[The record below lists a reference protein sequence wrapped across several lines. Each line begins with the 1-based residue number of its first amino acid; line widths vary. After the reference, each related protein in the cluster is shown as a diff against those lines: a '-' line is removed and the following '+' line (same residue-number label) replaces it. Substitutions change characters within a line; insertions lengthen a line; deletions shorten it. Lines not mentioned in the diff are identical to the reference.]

1 MSLKLFKR
9 GQLWRNRGTVA
20 GRRLRGSTGTTDKA
34 RAERIADEK
43 EAEHWKCHLDRPSSI
58 LTFANPTLPTQG
70 YARRQAVPFPWSESQ
85 LRRFWDEDVAR
96 MAAAVPGFERL
107 TYHRCRHGFATSM
120 LRDGIDPKTAAAL
133 GGWDDIGLF
142 MTTYAHAIQDATLTE
157 RLFGT
162 ELTQPKIGPR
172 KNKRLRKNKDP
183 SGGTTGRVKAIWALG
198 VDGRSRRI

>member
-1 MSLKLFKR
+1 
-9 GQLWRNRGTVA
+9 
-20 GRRLRGSTGTTDKA
+20 
-34 RAERIADEK
+34 
-43 EAEHWKCHLDRPSSI
+43 
-58 LTFANPTLPTQG
+58 
-70 YARRQAVPFPWSESQ
+70 
-85 LRRFWDEDVAR
+85 

-162 ELTQPKIGPR
+162 ELTRPKIGPR